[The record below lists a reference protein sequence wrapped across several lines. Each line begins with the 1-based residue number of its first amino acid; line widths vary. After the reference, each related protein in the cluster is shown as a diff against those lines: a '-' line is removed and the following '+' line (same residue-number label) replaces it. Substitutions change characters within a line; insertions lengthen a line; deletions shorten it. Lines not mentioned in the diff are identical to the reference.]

1 MSMMKIFDISG
12 SAVSAQS
19 QRLNVV
25 ASNLANVDTVAGPD
39 GKAYKGREVTFQTVL
54 MNTPD
59 GVPGAGVKVSKV
71 SEDQSPGRRVHDPAS
86 PSADADGY
94 VTYSNVN
101 AVDEMVGMVSTQRAY
116 EAVSKVISASDEMLG
131 QANQLRRG

>member
-1 MSMMKIFDISG
+1 MSLFKIFDISG
-12 SAVSAQS
+12 SAVSSQS

-39 GKAYKGREVTFQTVL
+39 GKAYKARQVTFQTVL

-59 GVPGAGVKVSKV
+59 GVPGAGVKVSNIT
-71 SEDQSPGRRVHDPAS
+71 EDQTPGRRVHDPSS

-101 AVDEMVGMVSTQRAY
+101 AVDEMVNM
-116 EAVSKVISASDEMLG
+116 ISASRSYQNNVEVMNSTRQLMQKTLDLG
-131 QANQLRRG
+131 K